1 MLISSRAKRF
11 CAVLVGVVAL
21 TAVAVCSETDALS
34 RLIVIFTLGV
44 FFIELIDVLRGSRQ
58 QERVEDSRDRIRHRE
73 LEHFTRQ
80 RERLEERL
88 AGEQLLRVEEWWED
102 DELWV
107 DENAHISFVFTDGE
121 EMDFMLHS
129 SIAQE
134 ISRLLAELG
143 IAWQAS
149 YRAKADSRVIW
160 QR

>member
-1 MLISSRAKRF
+1 M
-11 CAVLVGVVAL
+11 GVVAL

-58 QERVEDSRDRIRHRE
+58 QERVEDSRDRIRRRE
-73 LEHFTRQ
+73 LERFA
-80 RERLEERL
+80 RLRDCLEGRL
-88 AGEQLLRVEEWWED
+88 AAGRLLRVEEWWED

-107 DENAHISFVFTDGE
+107 DENAHLTFVFIDGE
-121 EMDFMLHS
+121 EMDFVLHS

-134 ISRLLAELG
+134 ISRLLAVQGME
-143 IAWQAS
+143 WRAS
-149 YRAKADSRVIW
+149 HRAQADSRVIW

>member
-1 MLISSRAKRF
+1 MLV
-11 CAVLVGVVAL
+11 AVLLAVV
-21 TAVAVCSETDALS
+21 VIHPEMDALS
-34 RLIVIFTLGV
+34 RLIAIFALGA
-44 FFIELIDVLRGSRQ
+44 FLIEFVALFRGRRQ
-58 QERVEDSRDRIRHRE
+58 QERVEERRDSIRHRE

-88 AGEQLLRVEEWWED
+88 AGGQLLRVEEWWED

-121 EMDFMLHS
+121 EMDFVLHS

-134 ISRLLAELG
+134 ISRLLAEQR

-149 YRAKADSRVIW
+149 YRAQADSRVIW